1 MSREISLLHFAKA
14 RSRGK
19 NTNRNILCLHTLS
32 TLCPIDFEPRLTVA
46 ALALL
51 IAAVEIPRSRPYL
64 SVKRAILKPD
74 IDLKVFSKTIIRGVL
89 AMTVVRYEPWALVSR
104 LQKDIDRLFGAPL
117 TTAAD
122 SGAWLPPVDI
132 HEEATQFALHVD
144 LPGVDLKAV
153 EITAD
158 QGVLTI
164 RGQRQDARR
173 ESREGYRRVER
184 ITGEFQRRFSLP
196 ESVDAQNI
204 KAKFVNGVLEVAI
217 PKLAQVQPHRI
228 TVEAA

>member
-1 MSREISLLHFAKA
+1 
-14 RSRGK
+14 
-19 NTNRNILCLHTLS
+19 LHTLS
-32 TLCPIDFEPRLTVA
+32 TLCSIDFEPRLSFRPQRA
-46 ALALL
+46 AAPPLKT
-51 IAAVEIPRSRPYL
+51 AAATPRCCPCAQSENEFDLYL
-64 SVKRAILKPD
+64 YATFLPG
-74 IDLKVFSKTIIRGVL
+74 VF

-132 HEEATQFALHVD
+132 HEEANQFALHVD
-144 LPGVDLKAV
+144 LPGVDPKAV

-164 RGQRQDARR
+164 RGQREDAKR
-173 ESREGYRRVER
+173 ETREGYRRVER

-196 ESVDAQNI
+196 DSADAQGI
-204 KAKFVNGVLEVAI
+204 KAKFLNGVLEVTI
-217 PKLAQVQPHRI
+217 PKVAQVQPRRI
-228 TVEAA
+228 MVEAA